1 MLDAGNLIYSIIDKK
16 IYKDNREITKITIQD
31 EYLSDDPDNIIVGK
45 TFIEKNIIIRDVLSA
60 EDLYLYHSTTAI
72 YKSFENET
80 CKGTS
85 EALVVGTN
93 ITTTD
98 NYIDVSTD
106 ESWTSWAIGNVA
118 GDMYIAV
125 NGHNGIIYL
134 NIKNNR

>member
-1 MLDAGNLIYSIIDKK
+1 M
-16 IYKDNREITKITIQD
+16 KITIQD
-31 EYLSDDPDNIIVGK
+31 EFLSNDPDNIIVGK
-45 TFIEKNIIIRDVLSA
+45 TFIEKNIIVRDVLIA
-60 EDLYLYHSTTAI
+60 EYLYLYHSTTAI

-106 ESWTSWAIGNVA
+106 ESWTSWAIGNA
-118 GDMYIAV
+118 DGDMYLAV
-125 NGHNGIIYL
+125 NGHNGKIYL